1 MVTKIDELGR
11 VRNVSLDDY
20 RREVEQNSYSTRIT
34 MDEGSRLQIWDCID
48 QTWTKAL
55 PRGQAYEK
63 YMRKIVSKCSACKF
77 TSIFPGDVR
86 SHLNTVKQAS
96 ESHQNAKLLP
106 LEDGTVRCTGC
117 GAPLQARKMQDRQHM
132 DNIQT
137 AAQLHNKVELLTLL
151 RYSAQPSEPVILGR
165 ELLVDIAGPQASEVE
180 VAPPPRQRRRKR
192 RRNRRGH
199 DNNRR

>member
-48 QTWTKAL
+48 QTWTKSL

-63 YMRKIVSKCSACKF
+63 YKF
-77 TSIFPGDVR
+77 ASIFPGDVR

-132 DNIQT
+132 DSIQA